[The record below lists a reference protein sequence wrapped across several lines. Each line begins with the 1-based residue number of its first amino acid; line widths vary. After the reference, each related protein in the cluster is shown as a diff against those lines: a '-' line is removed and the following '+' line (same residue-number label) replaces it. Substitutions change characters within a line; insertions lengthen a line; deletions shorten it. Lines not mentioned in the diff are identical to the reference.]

1 MTNIRLRDGVCG
13 MKAGVRWLRG
23 WPLWAVRPVLL
34 GYILTVLGTYAASLA
49 VAWAYV
55 QVRTS
60 GIAVFAALL
69 AVGAASVELGRRVN
83 EPQGTLVKD
92 LFSVWYLPIS
102 VLLPPAYALSAAIPL
117 QILSQWRMRSGLAYR
132 RVFSTAAVGLGFGAA
147 SAIFHGLSL
156 AGGATHLSAGL
167 PAVVWVGAVVG
178 AGIARWV
185 VNVGA
190 IAGAIR
196 LSDPG
201 ARLRD
206 IALARDVLSIDI
218 IELTVAVMVTTL
230 TALSPVLMALA
241 LPSAAAMRRTALHA
255 QLSSQARKDAKTG
268 LLNAATWQR
277 EAAAEL
283 ARAARTRTPAAL
295 AMLDIDHFKQV
306 NDGYGHPAG
315 DAVLAALSAAMCG
328 LLREYDITGRY
339 GGEEFAILLPHT
351 DLPQAGEIAERLRHK
366 LAQIVTFIGSG
377 ANCFELKVTVSI
389 GVAALDHARP
399 DLDELVAAADA
410 ALYSAKRAGR
420 DQVHLA
426 PGGPMPPGRPG
437 TLELFPPGD

>member
-1 MTNIRLRDGVCG
+1 MRLRDGVCG
-13 MKAGVRWLRG
+13 VKARLRWVRG
-23 WPLWAVRPVLL
+23 WPLWTVPPALL
-34 GYILTVLGTYAASLA
+34 GYILGMLGAYAASLA
-49 VAWAYV
+49 VAWAFA
-55 QVRTS
+55 QVRAS
-60 GIAVFAALL
+60 GVAVFAALL
-69 AVGAASVELGRRVN
+69 AVGAISVELGRRVN

-92 LFSVWYLPIS
+92 LFSVWYLPIC

-117 QILSQWRMRSGLAYR
+117 QIFSQWRMRSGLAYR
-132 RVFSTAAVGLGFGAA
+132 RVFSTAAIGLAFGAA
-147 SAIFHGLSL
+147 SVIFHALIL
-156 AGGATHLSAGL
+156 AGGAPRLSAGL
-167 PAVVWVGAVVG
+167 PAVVWVAAVVA
-178 AGIARWV
+178 AGGVRWMI
-185 VNVGA
+185 NVGA

-206 IALARDVLSIDI
+206 IVLARDVVSIDV

-241 LPSAAAMRRTALHA
+241 LPAAAAMRRTALHA

-339 GGEEFAILLPHT
+339 GGEEFAIFLPQT

-366 LAQIVTFIGSG
+366 LAQIVTFTGSG
-377 ANCFELKVTVSI
+377 ASSFELKVTVSI

-426 PGGPMPPGRPG
+426 PRCPPPGKPG
-437 TLELFPPGD
+437 TLELSQPGD

>member
-1 MTNIRLRDGVCG
+1 M
-13 MKAGVRWLRG
+13 
-23 WPLWAVRPVLL
+23 
-34 GYILTVLGTYAASLA
+34 
-49 VAWAYV
+49 
-55 QVRTS
+55 
-60 GIAVFAALL
+60 
-69 AVGAASVELGRRVN
+69 
-83 EPQGTLVKD
+83 
-92 LFSVWYLPIS
+92 
-102 VLLPPAYALSAAIPL
+102 
-117 QILSQWRMRSGLAYR
+117 
-132 RVFSTAAVGLGFGAA
+132 
-147 SAIFHGLSL
+147 IFHGLIL
-156 AGGATHLSAGL
+156 AGGAPHLSAGL
-167 PAVVWVGAVVG
+167 PAVVWVAAVVG
-178 AGIARWV
+178 AGAARWMI
-185 VNVGA
+185 NVGA

-206 IALARDVLSIDI
+206 IVLARDVVSIDV

-230 TALSPVLMALA
+230 TALSPLLMALA

-315 DAVLAALSAAMCG
+315 DAVLAALSAAMSG

-366 LAQIVTFIGSG
+366 LAQIVTFTGTA
-377 ANCFELKVTVSI
+377 ANSFELKVTVSI

-399 DLDELVAAADA
+399 DLDELVAAADT
-410 ALYSAKRAGR
+410 ALYAATRAGR

-426 PGGPMPPGRPG
+426 PGGPLPPGKQG
-437 TLELFPPGD
+437 TLELSKPGD

>member
-1 MTNIRLRDGVCG
+1 
-13 MKAGVRWLRG
+13 MKASVCRVRG

-34 GYILTVLGTYAASLA
+34 GYILTVLATYAASLA

-55 QVRTS
+55 QVRAFDV
-60 GIAVFAALL
+60 AVFAALL
-69 AVGAASVELGRRVN
+69 AVGAISVELGRRVN

-117 QILSQWRMRSGLAYR
+117 QVLSQWRMRSGLPYR

-147 SAIFHGLSL
+147 SVIFHGLTL
-156 AGGATHLSAGL
+156 AGGALHLSAGL
-167 PAVVWVGAVVG
+167 PAVVWVAAVVG
-178 AGIARWV
+178 AGAARLV
-185 VNVGA
+185 INVGA

-206 IALARDVLSIDI
+206 IVLAHDVMSIDV

-230 TALSPVLMALA
+230 TALSPLLMALA

-283 ARAARTRTPAAL
+283 ARAARTRAPAAL

-306 NDGYGHPAG
+306 NDSYGHPSG

-339 GGEEFAILLPHT
+339 GGEEFAILLPQT
-351 DLPQAGEIAERLRHK
+351 DLGQAGEIAERLRHK
-366 LAQIVTFIGSG
+366 LAQIVTFTGSG
-377 ANCFELKVTVSI
+377 TTSFELKVTVSI

-426 PGGPMPPGRPG
+426 PSGPLPPGKPG
-437 TLELFPPGD
+437 ALELFQPGD

>member
-1 MTNIRLRDGVCG
+1 MR
-13 MKAGVRWLRG
+13 ASARWVRG
-23 WPLWAVRPVLL
+23 WPLWTVRPALL
-34 GYILTVLGTYAASLA
+34 GYILTVLVTYAASLA
-49 VAWAYV
+49 VAWVHV
-55 QVRTS
+55 QLRGADV
-60 GIAVFAALL
+60 AVFAALL
-69 AVGAASVELGRRVN
+69 AVGAVSVELGRRVN

-92 LFSVWYLPIS
+92 LFSVWYLPIA

-117 QILSQWRMRSGLAYR
+117 QVFSQWRMRSGLAYR
-132 RVFSTAAVGLGFGAA
+132 RAFSTAAVGLGFGAA
-147 SAIFHGLSL
+147 SVVFHGLIL
-156 AGGATHLSAGL
+156 TGGAPHLSAGL
-167 PAVVWVGAVVG
+167 PAVGWVAAVVG
-178 AGIARWV
+178 AGAARLMI
-185 VNVGA
+185 NVGL

-206 IALARDVLSIDI
+206 IVLARDVLSIDV

-241 LPSAAAMRRTALHA
+241 LPAAAAMRRTALHA

-339 GGEEFAILLPHT
+339 GGEEFAILLPQT
-351 DLPQAGEIAERLRHK
+351 DLRQAGEIAERLRHK

-377 ANCFELKVTVSI
+377 VNGFELKVTVSI
-389 GVAALDHARP
+389 GVAGLDHARA

-426 PGGPMPPGRPG
+426 PGSPQPPGRPG
-437 TLELFPPGD
+437 PLELFQPGD

>member
-1 MTNIRLRDGVCG
+1 VRLKDGVCG
-13 MKAGVRWLRG
+13 MRAGARWVCR
-23 WPLWAVRPVLL
+23 WPLWAVRPALL
-34 GYILTVLGTYAASLA
+34 SYILAVLGAYAVSLA

-55 QVRTS
+55 DVRTS
-60 GIAVFAALL
+60 DVAVFAALL
-69 AVGAASVELGRRVN
+69 AVGAISVELGRRVN

-117 QILSQWRMRSGLAYR
+117 QLFSQWRMRSGLAYR

-147 SAIFHGLSL
+147 SVIFHGLVL
-156 AGGATHLSAGL
+156 AGGAPHLSIGL
-167 PAVVWVGAVVG
+167 PAVVWVAAVVG
-178 AGIARWV
+178 AGAARLMI
-185 VNVGA
+185 NVGA

-201 ARLRD
+201 ARLRA
-206 IALARDVLSIDI
+206 IVLARDVLSIDV

-230 TALSPVLMALA
+230 TALSPVLMVLA
-241 LPSAAAMRRTALHA
+241 LPAAAAMRRTALHA

-283 ARAARTRTPAAL
+283 ARGTRTHTPAAL

-315 DAVLAALSAAMCG
+315 DAVLASLSAAMSG

-339 GGEEFAILLPHT
+339 GGEEFAILLPQT
-351 DLPQAGEIAERLRHK
+351 DLRQAGEIAERLRHK
-366 LAQIVTFIGSG
+366 LAQIVTFTGSG
-377 ANCFELKVTVSI
+377 TNCFELKVTVSI
-389 GVAALDHARP
+389 GVAAHDHARS

-426 PGGPMPPGRPG
+426 PGGPLPPGKPG
-437 TLELFPPGD
+437 TLKLSQPGD

>member
-1 MTNIRLRDGVCG
+1 
-13 MKAGVRWLRG
+13 MKAGARWVRR
-23 WPLWAVRPVLL
+23 WPLWAVRPALL
-34 GYILTVLGTYAASLA
+34 GYILTTLVTYAASLA

-55 QVRTS
+55 QVRAS
-60 GIAVFAALL
+60 DVAVFAALL
-69 AVGAASVELGRRVN
+69 GVGAISVELGRRVN

-117 QILSQWRMRSGLAYR
+117 QVLSQWRMRSGLAYR
-132 RVFSTAAVGLGFGAA
+132 RAFSTAAVGLGFGAA
-147 SAIFHGLSL
+147 SVIFHGLTL
-156 AGGATHLSAGL
+156 AGGLPHLSAGL
-167 PAVVWVGAVVG
+167 PAVVWVAAVVG
-178 AGIARWV
+178 AGAARLMI
-185 VNVGA
+185 NVGA

-206 IALARDVLSIDI
+206 IVLARDVLSIDV

-241 LPSAAAMRRTALHA
+241 LPAAAAMRRTALHA

-283 ARAARTRTPAAL
+283 GRATRTHTPAAL

-306 NDGYGHPAG
+306 NDGHGHQAG
-315 DAVLAALSAAMCG
+315 DAVLASLSAAMSG

-351 DLPQAGEIAERLRHK
+351 DLRQAGEIAERLRHK
-366 LAQIVTFIGSG
+366 LAQIVTFTGSG
-377 ANCFELKVTVSI
+377 ANSIELKVTVSI
-389 GVAALDHARP
+389 GVATVDHARP

-426 PGGPMPPGRPG
+426 PGGPLPPGQPG
-437 TLELFPPGD
+437 SLELSQPGS